1 MCLCGQISHSI
12 LFSHYFCFYA
22 FEKSKTATSYR
33 LYNCTIRSHFYWKF
47 FNTNNLFDIEVSSK
61 KKEDTKKGP
70 GAKDDK
76 GEKKGKEDDED
87 MGYRLTTSDF
97 VKSLKAAD
105 KTYLGIV
112 GLCTII
118 ILFTTRKLSCLMWS
132 RVILSVVF
140 KLYSPHLF
148 DGINPLITI
157 ICMILYQNVHFHGD
171 HIKRLLLFLLFH
183 LF

>member
-22 FEKSKTATSYR
+22 FEKSKTATFYR

-118 ILFTTRKLSCLMWS
+118 ILFTTRKLSCLM
-132 RVILSVVF
+132 
-140 KLYSPHLF
+140 
-148 DGINPLITI
+148 
-157 ICMILYQNVHFHGD
+157 
-171 HIKRLLLFLLFH
+171 
-183 LF
+183 